1 MERILSP
8 EEKLR
13 RAEEIYYRR
22 RHENEKK
29 PNNGN
34 VGNSLNSRKI
44 KKMLIQMLICFA
56 IYSFFYIISNVDF
69 FFSEDLAKR
78 TEEILLYDVN
88 LKEISENMKMSIG
101 NFWKEKIEE
110 TNGVSE
116 TIETENNEEI
126 INETEKI
133 TETEENVQNVEN
145 NIKQENEEKK
155 LEEAILSVSENN
167 EEEKTSSYNQMEIDA
182 EEIKEKFSFIKP
194 VKGTVSS
201 EYGVRESNNSIV
213 TKYHT
218 GIDIA
223 ATKGT
228 DIIAAIDGVVELA
241 SSEGSYGNHLKIM
254 NSDVMTV
261 YAHCSKLCVS
271 QGDSVVQG
279 QKIAEVG
286 STRKCHT
293 VHIYTLR

>member
-22 RHENEKK
+22 HENEKR
-29 PNNGN
+29 PNNVN

-56 IYSFFYIISNVDF
+56 IYIFFYIISNVDF

-116 TIETENNEEI
+116 TIETEN
-126 INETEKI
+126 I
-133 TETEENVQNVEN
+133 TEIEENVPNIEN
-145 NIKQENEEKK
+145 NIKQESEEKI
-155 LEEAILSVSENN
+155 LEEAILSVSENNEENN

-228 DIIAAIDGVVELA
+228 DIIAAIDGVVEIA
-241 SSEGSYGNHLKIM
+241 SSEGSYGNHLKIT

-293 VHIYTLR
+293 VHIYILR